1 MTRESEELRPHARP
15 AVQEQ
20 PPADVA
26 AGIAPVPA
34 AVAGRIAVGVA
45 GWSYP
50 DWEGF
55 VYPAATRDRLRF
67 VAGCVDLVEINTTFY
82 RPPEAATVASWDRR
96 TRDIPGFFFTAK
108 LSREVTHNGRMD
120 ADLVYA
126 FHAGLEPLVSAG
138 RLRHLLAQFK
148 WDFSDTP
155 ARRRYLEELRRQFG
169 DVANL
174 TLELRHRSWEGA
186 EAITFLSGLGV
197 TVANLDYPLSSDSF
211 GMRLCTVGSDA
222 YLRLHGRNAKA
233 WFSKDA
239 GRDETYNYC
248 YDEQEVQDIVAR
260 SVQLAG
266 MSRSLTVV
274 ANNHYQGKEMLNALE
289 IKARLTGGKVFVPPD
304 LAERYPR
311 ARRVQRLTPD
321 GPVQPL
327 LPFR

>member
-1 MTRESEELRPHARP
+1 VIGGAESRP
-15 AVQEQ
+15 ASCPATPEQVQ
-20 PPADVA
+20 ADVA

-34 AVAGRIAVGVA
+34 EIAGRIAVGVA

-50 DWEGF
+50 DWDGF

-67 VAGCVDLVEINTTFY
+67 VAGCVDMVEINTTFY
-82 RPPEAATVASWDRR
+82 RPPEAATVASWERR

-120 ADLVYA
+120 AEIVYA
-126 FHAGLEPLVSAG
+126 FHAGLEPLTSAG

-148 WDFSDTP
+148 WDFGDTP
-155 ARRRYLEELRRQFG
+155 ERRRYLEELRRQFG

-174 TLELRHRSWEGA
+174 TLELRHRSWESA
-186 EAITFLSGLGV
+186 EAMTFLSDLGV
-197 TVANLDYPLSSDSF
+197 TVANLDYPQSADSF
-211 GMRLCTVGSDA
+211 GMRLCGVGRDA
-222 YLRLHGRNAKA
+222 YLRLHGRNSKA

-248 YDEQEVQDIVAR
+248 YDGREIEDIVAR

-289 IKARLTGGKVFVPPD
+289 IKARVAGGKVFVPPD

-311 ARRVQRLTPD
+311 VKRIQRPTP
-321 GPVQPL
+321 GRPVQPP
-327 LPFR
+327 LPL